1 MYIDF
6 LGGAMEVG
14 ASCILLRLESLNILM
29 DSGIRQGGSQ
39 DPLPDFR
46 TIQECGG
53 VDAIIVSHA
62 HMDHIGSL
70 PIISKAYPAAPIYM
84 TQMSQ
89 DLVRVLLYDSLK
101 LMDRREDEIPQYS
114 QPDVEAMLSN
124 IRPLRFQ
131 SAIEIAKEVVL
142 TFYPA
147 GHIAGAACV
156 HLQTPEGTILY
167 TGDFSGFSQ
176 QTIEGAQIPKL
187 RPDIF
192 ITESTYGNRLHSNR
206 QMEEQRLVQMI
217 QTCIQREG
225 KVLIP
230 AFALGRS
237 QEVLLILRKAIQ
249 NEQLPH
255 IPVYVD
261 GMVRDINL
269 MYHRNPTF
277 LKNNLARR
285 ILKGT
290 EPFYTKDIVEV
301 PKNADRDELLKNEG
315 PCIFVSSSGMLSGG
329 PSVVYAKELVKDEK
343 NMIILT
349 GYQDEEAPGRALL
362 SLMEDDS
369 DRRIKLDGAMV
380 SVNCQVEC
388 VGLSAHADQQEIVG
402 LVDKLTPRHI
412 ILVHGDSSALSELS
426 MELSKDYRRHI
437 YTPILGECVEIT
449 LHTKRKQLKYDLP
462 YSMQQKEPL
471 SSQNDKLLWE
481 YWNEHYEKMF
491 FTIEQVGFIWYG
503 KKSLTEEVLQE
514 LSDSLQNSVYFKNNP
529 RRLFQYQCCLPEE
542 IEEALQPKQMT
553 QQDLEEKLL
562 SLLSGWDY
570 KKISYHMNEE
580 KVIISFD
587 FPKVVDNR
595 AFSVIAD
602 SFNGETGFVL
612 ELSES
617 INHNAC
623 QTLLFQLFG
632 TRYVKYSYFQNR
644 QQYSVSLTEN
654 AVEDQQLAEQF
665 TRQTGLSLVISN
677 NGVTTSGVLS
687 ENLNEK
693 KSDRIV
699 PENGVKPVE
708 QNFMLSCVD
717 ASFSE
722 EKDTPYKKSIKS
734 DDSGKVVELCFLSPE
749 VGYRYKELIQ
759 TIANQTGWSFRISEQ
774 CNQVQLMQILVSMC
788 QKYNITPMKNPS
800 YMPKDHSLALKLPP
814 GTSLPEELCEEYL
827 QKTGCRVIG
836 V

>member
-1 MYIDF
+1 MKIDF

-14 ASCILLRLESLNILM
+14 ASCILLRFENMNILM
-29 DSGIRQGGSQ
+29 DSGIRQGGSL

-53 VDAIIVSHA
+53 VDVIIVSHA

-70 PIISKAYPAAPIYM
+70 PVISKAYPTAPIYM

-114 QPDVEAMLSN
+114 QQDVEAMLSN

-131 SAIEIAKEVVL
+131 SEIEIAKKLML

-156 HLQTPEGTILY
+156 YLQTPEGTILY

-206 QMEEQRLVQMI
+206 QIEEQRLVQSI
-217 QTCIQREG
+217 QTCIQRGG

-269 MYHRNPTF
+269 MYYRNPTF
-277 LKNNLARR
+277 LKNSLARR

-301 PKNADRDELLKNEG
+301 PKNAERGELLKKEE
-315 PCIFVSSSGMLSGG
+315 PCIIVSSSGMLSGG
-329 PSVVYAKELVKDEK
+329 PSVAYAKELAKDEK

-349 GYQDEEAPGRALL
+349 GYQDEEAPGRELL
-362 SLMEDDS
+362 ALMEDDS
-369 DRRIKLDGAMV
+369 DRRIKLDGTMV
-380 SVNCQVEC
+380 TVHCQVEC

-412 ILVHGDSSALSELS
+412 VLVHGDSDALSQLSLELA
-426 MELSKDYRRHI
+426 KDYRRCI
-437 YTPILGECVEIT
+437 YTPILGESVEIN
-449 LHTKRKQLKYDLP
+449 LRTKRKQLKFEMQ
-462 YSMQQKEPL
+462 YSMQKEEPL
-471 SSQNDKLLWE
+471 SGKNEKLLWE
-481 YWNEHYEKMF
+481 YWNEHYEQMF
-491 FTIEQVGFIWYG
+491 LTIEQVGFVWYG
-503 KKSLTEEVLQE
+503 RKALSEEVLQE
-514 LSDSLQNSVYFKNNP
+514 LSISLQNSAYFKNNP
-529 RRLFQYQCCLPEE
+529 RRLFQYQCCTVEE
-542 IEEALQPKQMT
+542 VEEALQPKQIT
-553 QQDLEEKLL
+553 QQELEEILQ
-562 SLLSGWDY
+562 SLLAGWDY
-570 KKISYHMNEE
+570 KKIGYHMKDE
-580 KVIISFD
+580 KVVVSFD
-587 FPKVVDNR
+587 FPYVVGR
-595 AFSVIAD
+595 KAFSLIAD
-602 SFNGETGFVL
+602 SFQQQTGFVL
-612 ELSES
+612 ELSEAT
-617 INHNAC
+617 NHNAC
-623 QTLLFQLFG
+623 QSLLLQLFG
-632 TRYVKYSYFQNR
+632 ERYVKYSYFQDK
-644 QQYSVSLTEN
+644 QQYSVSLNEN
-654 AVEDQQLAEQF
+654 TAEDQQLAEQF
-665 TRQTGLSLVISN
+665 TKQTGLSLVIADH
-677 NGVTTSGVLS
+677 GVATVGTLP
-687 ENLNEK
+687 EITNEK
-693 KSDRIV
+693 KAELFV
-699 PENGVKPVE
+699 PEHGMEPVE
-708 QNFMLSCVD
+708 QNLMLSCVD
-717 ASFSE
+717 STFSE
-722 EKDTPYKKSIKS
+722 EVDAPYKKSIKT
-734 DDSGKVVELCFLSPE
+734 DCIGKVVELCFISPN
-749 VGYRYKELIQ
+749 VGHRYEEQIQ
-759 TIANQTGWSFRISEQ
+759 SIANQTGWRFRISKQ
-774 CNQVQLMQILVSMC
+774 PNQAQLMQILVSMC
-788 QKYNITPMKNPS
+788 QKYNITPAKNPS
-800 YMPKDHSLALKLPP
+800 YIPKDHSLALKLSP
-814 GTSLPEELCEEYL
+814 GTMLPDALCEEYQ

-836 V
+836 I